1 MGAANQQAT
10 PVSYYIKLFI
20 CIMFLFF
27 FNKLVPAWGG
37 ITDTGMASIGI
48 FIGLVLMIVFNFGL
62 IPSSL
67 IAIFAVVHSGFLNG
81 TDVIGQTIGNG
92 STVQLF
98 FTFSI
103 CNSLIQTGAGAFI
116 AKWMLSRRVIQGRPM
131 VFCFVLLLAG
141 WLSGPFMGSAG
152 LVLIYTIMDYIND
165 TLGYEK
171 DSDFNMMTRIGLQS
185 AGMIGMAFLPFKG
198 VTLAIFT
205 SIAGALESV
214 GIETNYAYYML
225 GGAVIALLYCFAF
238 LMAMRYLFR
247 VDLGRLEALDITRM
261 EGMSDL
267 KITRPQVYSIVFS
280 MAAILYT
287 VVQLFLPR
295 GAFQEYFS
303 GITLWLWAALMM
315 SVLALLRYK
324 GKPVVEPEQM
334 MEKIMWGVVLAT
346 AAPFCIE
353 YCETLGVNGSFI
365 CLALIS
371 AAMFAF
377 LTMAAAGPAPLLLS
391 QEPFVKKPGY
401 IWSHGLPV
409 LVMGVLVIWT
419 VSTVG
424 AYVF

>member
-1 MGAANQQAT
+1 
-10 PVSYYIKLFI
+10 
-20 CIMFLFF
+20 
-27 FNKLVPAWGG
+27 
-37 ITDTGMASIGI
+37 
-48 FIGLVLMIVFNFGL
+48 
-62 IPSSL
+62 
-67 IAIFAVVHSGFLNG
+67 
-81 TDVIGQTIGNG
+81 
-92 STVQLF
+92 
-98 FTFSI
+98 
-103 CNSLIQTGAGAFI
+103 
-116 AKWMLSRRVIQGRPM
+116 
-131 VFCFVLLLAG
+131 
-141 WLSGPFMGSAG
+141 
-152 LVLIYTIMDYIND
+152 
-165 TLGYEK
+165 
-171 DSDFNMMTRIGLQS
+171 
-185 AGMIGMAFLPFKG
+185 
-198 VTLAIFT
+198 
-205 SIAGALESV
+205 
-214 GIETNYAYYML
+214 
-225 GGAVIALLYCFAF
+225 
-238 LMAMRYLFR
+238 
-247 VDLGRLEALDITRM
+247 
-261 EGMSDL
+261 
-267 KITRPQVYSIVFS
+267 

-346 AAPFCIE
+346 VAPFCIE

-377 LTMAAAGPAPLLLS
+377 LTMAAADPAPLLLS